1 MVIRRMVSL
10 VHKIKLFKICF
21 FSEWN
26 LNTTSIIDLQWKKE
40 EKRDNCWMMKMLQE
54 WGQRYQQRL
63 LNNPLILGDILS

>member
-1 MVIRRMVSL
+1 MVSL
-10 VHKIKLFKICF
+10 VHKIKLFKISF

-26 LNTTSIIDLQWKKE
+26 LNKTSIIDLQWKKE

-63 LNNPLILGDILS
+63 LNNPLILGDVFHN